1 MSVRS
6 KEISIRQLV
15 VSLEPRRGVWDEDM
29 DLEVISII
37 SIWRHRRRRDYQGS
51 VNVENFEHKVEK
63 EQDIYT
69 VSKYLSKD
77 HLVIY
82 IGKNDNSTVK
92 KPGRCH
98 LSKLIKVN
106 TINNGTK
113 WHHVFPHLVHWGHTT
128 P

>member
-1 MSVRS
+1 M
-6 KEISIRQLV
+6 
-15 VSLEPRRGVWDEDM
+15 
-29 DLEVISII
+29 
-37 SIWRHRRRRDYQGS
+37 
-51 VNVENFEHKVEK
+51 NVENFEHKVEK

-106 TINNGTK
+106 TINNGIK
-113 WHHVFPHLVHWGHTT
+113 
-128 P
+128 